1 MSAVKPGGLV
11 VAGALVLAG
20 LATPTILVSRWQG
33 QAAERLEVAE
43 SAASDEPAVAV
54 ASLSDAE
61 YCTPQLRTI
70 LRRVLTSCG
79 LIGGAGGRGC
89 QPVEARNVATMSGDD
104 FNALF
109 LPMRERGGIV
119 QFDQGDATL
128 APEDVALVN
137 RVFADRQLASYFFVV
152 SRASPEG
159 SVENNRELSRARAE
173 AVMAHLQA
181 QFHDPELERQ
191 VGLLW
196 LGEEFA
202 QLDPSFCDWSRSD
215 AGECDPNNL
224 NRSAFI
230 AWIDCQL

>member
-1 MSAVKPGGLV
+1 MKPAGIAIAGGL
-11 VAGALVLAG
+11 ALAG
-20 LATPTILVSRWQG
+20 LLTPTILVSRWQG
-33 QAAERLEVAE
+33 QAETRLASAEATVEER
-43 SAASDEPAVAV
+43 PAVAV
-54 ASLSDAE
+54 ASLTNAE
-61 YCTPQLRTI
+61 YCTQELRTI

-79 LIGGAGGRGC
+79 LIGGGGRGC
-89 QPVEARNVATMSGDD
+89 QPVEARSVATMSGDD

-119 QFDQGDATL
+119 QFAQG
-128 APEDVALVN
+128 EALLEPSDLQLVD

-159 SVENNRELSRARAE
+159 NVETNRDLSRQRAE
-173 AVMAHLQA
+173 AVMAHLRSE
-181 QFHDPELERQ
+181 FNDPELDRQ

-202 QLDPSFCDWSRSD
+202 QLDPSFCEWSRSD
-215 AGECDPNNL
+215 GEGACDPNTL

-230 AWIDCQL
+230 AWIDCEL